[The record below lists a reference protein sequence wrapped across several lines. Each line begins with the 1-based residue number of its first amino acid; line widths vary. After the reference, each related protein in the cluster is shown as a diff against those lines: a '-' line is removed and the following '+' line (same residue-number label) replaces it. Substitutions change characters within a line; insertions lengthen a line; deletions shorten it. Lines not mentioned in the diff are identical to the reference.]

1 MLCILNLDRSCE
13 ECLCRLFL
21 ESEEPKFCIGSMA
34 GDLREFYVL
43 QYKTAVL
50 TNSLAHCSIRIEF
63 HIFFV
68 LLLSPFKYHS

>member
-21 ESEEPKFCIGSMA
+21 EFEEPKFCIGSIA

-50 TNSLAHCSIRIEF
+50 TNSVEIW
-63 HIFFV
+63 
-68 LLLSPFKYHS
+68 HSKLGFLI